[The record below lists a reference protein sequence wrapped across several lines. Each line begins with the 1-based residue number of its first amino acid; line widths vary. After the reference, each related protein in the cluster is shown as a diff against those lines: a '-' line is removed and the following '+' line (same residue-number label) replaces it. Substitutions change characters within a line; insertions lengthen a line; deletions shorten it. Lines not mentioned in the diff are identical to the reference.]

1 MFFCSVG
8 FKFYPLGEQQNSKNS
23 TKEKEARRNPFP
35 SSVIVVSTSRE
46 RRSRSSAIRI
56 SRKRGKRERR
66 GARAERRRE
75 GLLARRQRARPAP
88 VGGRAIRFRRKKK
101 GPRHYITAVLSSLE
115 LNALTTTPCN
125 WQREKGAEFPANPI
139 PLLVQWNILLER
151 EIRFRPS
158 ISTFALLVEIYPSY
172 SAKRGGGLRSKA
184 VVSMEMFS
192 MDVLDGIYAEWTRD
206 IVHRTAI

>member
-1 MFFCSVG
+1 MAKWRLAKFNDLNLAQIPSSLFFSSFFCSVG

-56 SRKRGKRERR
+56 LRKRGKRERR
-66 GARAERRRE
+66 GERRRE

-125 WQREKGAEFPANPI
+125 WQREKGSGI
-139 PLLVQWNILLER
+139 SR
-151 EIRFRPS
+151 EPHPPPR
-158 ISTFALLVEIYPSY
+158 
-172 SAKRGGGLRSKA
+172 
-184 VVSMEMFS
+184 SMEYFTGTGNPVS
-192 MDVLDGIYAEWTRD
+192 SVDFNVCPPRRD
-206 IVHRTAI
+206 LS

>member
-1 MFFCSVG
+1 M
-8 FKFYPLGEQQNSKNS
+8 
-23 TKEKEARRNPFP
+23 
-35 SSVIVVSTSRE
+35 
-46 RRSRSSAIRI
+46 
-56 SRKRGKRERR
+56 
-66 GARAERRRE
+66 
-75 GLLARRQRARPAP
+75 LARRQRARPAI

-125 WQREKGAEFPANPI
+125 WQREKGSGISREPHPPPRSMEYFTGTGNP
-139 PLLVQWNILLER
+139 
-151 EIRFRPS
+151 FRPS

>member
-1 MFFCSVG
+1 MAKWRLAKFNDLNLAQIPSSLFFCSVG

-23 TKEKEARRNPFP
+23 IKEKEARRNPFP

-66 GARAERRRE
+66 GERRRE

-125 WQREKGAEFPANPI
+125 WQREKGSGI
-139 PLLVQWNILLER
+139 SR
-151 EIRFRPS
+151 EPHPPPR
-158 ISTFALLVEIYPSY
+158 
-172 SAKRGGGLRSKA
+172 
-184 VVSMEMFS
+184 SMEYFTGTGNPVS
-192 MDVLDGIYAEWTRD
+192 SVDFNVCPPRRD
-206 IVHRTAI
+206 LS